1 MVSFSK
7 AAICLHNFLRTSESA
22 VYCPPGYVDGEDGSG
37 NVVLGHWRNDQE
49 ESSGMHPV
57 SRTGSNR

>member
-1 MVSFSK
+1 M
-7 AAICLHNFLRTSESA
+7 
-22 VYCPPGYVDGEDGSG
+22 YCPPGYVDGEDGSG

-49 ESSGMHPV
+49 ESSSMHPV